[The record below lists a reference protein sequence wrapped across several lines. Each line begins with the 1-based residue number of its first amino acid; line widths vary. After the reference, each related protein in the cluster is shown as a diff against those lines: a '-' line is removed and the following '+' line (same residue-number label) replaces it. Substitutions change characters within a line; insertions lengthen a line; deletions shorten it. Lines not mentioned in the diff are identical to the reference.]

1 MNNSLAIKFAL
12 CVIVIFIAAL
22 LGSYKVTLPK
32 EYFVDGAIIDPTYNV
47 FNNNNDD
54 NITSSPE
61 PLCNVFTCKYKPK
74 QPNNSPAYIPP
85 PQPAPIIVNSQPAP
99 VCPAE
104 ITIDDINNF
113 NLYTPE
119 EQAVED
125 RIAERQAELNEL
137 ERQKE
142 QSLAAYKEQEQATQA
157 GMDQMISVMN
167 ELKVASLRQQNA
179 DNVPENP
186 IQKMLI
192 NLDEKITK
200 LEAKIK

>member
-1 MNNSLAIKFAL
+1 MNNSLAIKIAL
-12 CVIVIFIAAL
+12 CVIIIFIAAL

-32 EYFVDGAIIDPTYNV
+32 EYFVDGAIIDPAYNV
-47 FNNNNDD
+47 FNND
-54 NITSSPE
+54 NITSQPE

-74 QPNNSPAYIPP
+74 QPLPYIPP

-99 VCPAE
+99 VCPTE

-113 NLYTPE
+113 NIYTPE

-125 RIAERQAELNEL
+125 RIAEKQAELNEL

-157 GMDQMISVMN
+157 GMDQMISVIN

-200 LEAKIK
+200 LETKIK